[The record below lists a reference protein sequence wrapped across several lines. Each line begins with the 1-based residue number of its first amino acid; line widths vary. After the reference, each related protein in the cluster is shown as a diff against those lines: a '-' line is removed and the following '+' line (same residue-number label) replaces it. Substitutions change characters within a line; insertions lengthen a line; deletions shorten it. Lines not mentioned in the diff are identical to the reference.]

1 MLPWGIFQNL
11 ETNPTNLTNL
21 TNPNNLTKSRSSS
34 ERVSTLL
41 PLDNFPHSAP
51 DAISLRNVP
60 LLRMIFPNDTENIDN
75 MSDFTRN
82 YSDFSELIRNPHNL
96 EENSKNKQVSHLCL
110 KMILIATFLLK
121 IL

>member
-21 TNPNNLTKSRSSS
+21 TNPNNLTKSRPSS

-41 PLDNFPHSAP
+41 SLDNFTYAAP
-51 DAISLRNVP
+51 DAKSLRNVP
-60 LLRMIFPNDTENIDN
+60 LLRMIFPNATENINN